1 MGQAALLVLA
11 DRGGEEV
18 GIVPVAGAKDLLL
31 FAIPRIAIRGVVVG
45 LVQVFVDTEV
55 ELDLDT
61 TRQRDPRHGLR
72 RGHPD
77 QPHLPKRLD
86 PILTPGLAD
95 IGQPATLDLD
105 GDWCVRVD
113 LPLRHPGAIF
123 PGPIRPPPLLDRLL
137 LEQQGITRKVD
148 DDLGTGDPTIGDEAN
163 LEPSVVV
170 VAVAVQLPGAV
181 SPQQVLENRHD
192 SFLTQPL
199 WQATGK
205 RQTTEGRRQKAEVIS
220 YYFAQLLLKRGTLAQ
235 SLTSSQ
241 DGIPVLASL
250 ITPVNSRLPNPR

>member
-61 TRQRDPRHGLR
+61 TRERHLHHGLR
-72 RGHPD
+72 CGHPD
-77 QPHLPKRLD
+77 QPYLPERLD
-86 PILTPGLAD
+86 PILTLGLAN

-113 LPLRHPGAIF
+113 LPLRYPSAIF
-123 PGPIRPPPLLDRLL
+123 PGSISPPPLLDRLL
-137 LEQQGITRKVD
+137 LEQQGVTREVN
-148 DDLGTGDPTIGDEAN
+148 DDLGKGDPTISDEAD

-170 VAVAVQLPGAV
+170 VAVAVQLPWAV
-181 SPQQVLENRHD
+181 NPKQILENRHD
-192 SFLTQPL
+192 LFLTQLP
-199 WQATGK
+199 WQAPGK
-205 RQTTEGRRQKAEVIS
+205 RQKPFPIILLS
-220 YYFAQLLLKRGTLAQ
+220 Y
-235 SLTSSQ
+235 S
-241 DGIPVLASL
+241 
-250 ITPVNSRLPNPR
+250 